1 MGLAGNITINLY
13 SAAILLI
20 LYIQARKKKDRKML
34 ADKLFLSILYVTA
47 LLLIVDTFGRFDGWP
62 GTIYPLLNRVG
73 NFLVFSLSPVPTALW
88 VIYAHARIHQD
99 EKPDKQLLIPCILL
113 SVLHALLVVITQF
126 TGWFYTIDSQNIY
139 HRGPLYL
146 VSPALTFIFLMAAEI
161 MIVRNRKRM
170 EKSQYLSLLVF
181 VVPPIAAMILHVTI
195 YGISIVLSG
204 VVLSILIVYLNV
216 QNRNLITDYLTG
228 VYNREGL
235 DVQLKERI
243 RTSVNGRTFSA
254 ILLDIDHFKSIN
266 DTYGHDMGDKALQK
280 SVDLIKDCIR
290 STDFVARFGGDEF
303 VILLDTANKQELE
316 AVVQRINGAVDT
328 FNKSGKEPFAID
340 FSAGCAVYDA
350 LTQPKADDFVKLLD
364 QMMYQ
369 MKKGQKDNAVH
380 TDQAQKRSRKQG
392 NP

>member
-13 SAAILLI
+13 SASILFI
-20 LYIQARKKKDRKML
+20 LYLQARKKKDRKML
-34 ADKLFLSILYVTA
+34 ADKLFISILYVTA
-47 LLLIVDTFGRFDGWP
+47 LLLVTDTMGRFDGRP
-62 GTIYPLLNRVG
+62 GTIYPLINRIG
-73 NFLVFSLSPVPTALW
+73 NFCVFTLSPVPTALW
-88 VIYAHARIHQD
+88 VIYAHAQIHQD
-99 EKPDKQLLIPCILL
+99 EKPDMQLLIPCILL
-113 SVLHALLVVITQF
+113 SAVHAVLVVVTQF
-126 TGWFYTIDSQNIY
+126 TGWFYTIDAQNIY
-139 HRGPLYL
+139 HRGPLYV

-170 EKSQYLSLLVF
+170 ESSKYLSLLVF
-181 VVPPIAAMILHVTI
+181 VIPPIAAMILHVTI

-280 SVDLIKDCIR
+280 SVELIKNCIR
-290 STDFVARFGGDEF
+290 STDFVARSGGDEF
-303 VILLDTANKQELE
+303 VILLDTSDKKELE
-316 AVVQRINGAVDT
+316 TVVQRINGAASS
-328 FNKSGKEPFAID
+328 FNKGGSQPFAIG
-340 FSAGCAVYDA
+340 FSAGYAVYDIFA
-350 LTQPKADDFVKLLD
+350 QPKAEDFVKLLD

-369 MKKGQKDNAVH
+369 MKQGQGKSAVH
-380 TDQAQKRSRKQG
+380 MDQTQKRLRK
-392 NP
+392 